1 MTDGMILS
9 ARECFVIT
17 PGASP
22 FAKRARMIFVGGAGN
37 LTLTDGKGNSVTFTG
52 VAAGTLLPVEAIAV
66 TAATAT
72 NLVGLV

>member
-9 ARECFVIT
+9 ARECFAIT
-17 PGASP
+17 PGASL

-37 LTLTDGKGNSVTFTG
+37 MTITDGKGNSVTFTG
-52 VAAGTLLPVEAIAV
+52 IAAGTLLPVEAVKV